1 MWRNKPERRERNLFV
16 FQGECLGP
24 HFGIVRTTWYDNGQ
38 IRHTGNKAA
47 GQQDWVVN
55 TAKFT
60 AVVGTA
66 LREGATCLSTSIV
79 ILRNWA
85 WRICDGFA

>member
-1 MWRNKPERRERNLFV
+1 MWRNKSERRERNLFV
-16 FQGECLGP
+16 YQGSCMGP

-38 IRHTGNKAA
+38 ISGIQETKLRESD
-47 GQQDWVVN
+47 DWMIN

-66 LREGATCLSTSIV
+66 LRDGADVFVYVDCDPAELGLEGV
-79 ILRNWA
+79 
-85 WRICDGFA
+85 

>member
-16 FQGECLGP
+16 FQGKCVGP

-38 IRHTGNKAA
+38 ISGIQETKLRESP
-47 GQQDWVVN
+47 DWMIN

-60 AVVGTA
+60 ALVGTA
-66 LREGATCLSTSIV
+66 LRDGADVSVYVSCDPTELGLEGL
-79 ILRNWA
+79 
-85 WRICDGFA
+85 

>member
-16 FQGECLGP
+16 FQGECMGP

-38 IRHTGNKAA
+38 ISGIQETRLRDSR
-47 GQQDWVVN
+47 DWVVN

-66 LREGATCLSTSIV
+66 LREGADVSVYID
-79 ILRNWA
+79 
-85 WRICDGFA
+85 CDPADLGLENL